1 MKGRNIYAL
10 CLASAL
16 VAAGLTGCGADSGQT
31 ADVAADSAQSTA
43 QKSEKEADNGEV
55 HLRIWAGEEDKDLI
69 ATIADNFIAE
79 HAECTGCLYDYRRRY
94 PDDRCGWRCF
104 GGAESG

>member
-79 HAECTGCLYDYRRRY
+79 HATEANITIEWEPMVEG
-94 PDDRCGWRCF
+94 
-104 GGAESG
+104 E